1 MFLAKIMIILLHGA
15 DTFRAREKLNEILK
29 EYQAKHRSGLNL
41 LRFDKADLTEIRQAI
56 ESVSM
61 FDEKKLI
68 ILKNFLEDKK
78 LLDDFFAYAK
88 KRKLKDNQEVI
99 IIFYQENKAA
109 LGKLKSQLTMSQEF
123 KQLAGLEL
131 VRWVK
136 SQALKHGGQI
146 DNLAA
151 NKLIAYAGQDLW
163 QLDNQLQKLVSYKAG
178 KLIEHQDV
186 DRMVKANLSVNIFKT
201 LEALAGK
208 DKKQALRLLG
218 EHLKQGEN
226 EIYILSMLI
235 YQIRVLLRLKD
246 LMVKGTP
253 YQQLAKIT
261 KLHPYVV
268 KKNSSQLRNF
278 SLDQLKQIYRRLL
291 DLDWQIKTGRLDGLI
306 GLSLL
311 IEEI

>member
-1 MFLAKIMIILLHGA
+1 MIILLHGA

-78 LLDDFFAYAK
+78 LLDDFFTYAK

-99 IIFYQENKAA
+99 IIFYQENKTA

-136 SQALKHGGQI
+136 NQALKHGGQI

-186 DRMVKANLSVNIFKT
+186 DQMVKANLSVNIFKT